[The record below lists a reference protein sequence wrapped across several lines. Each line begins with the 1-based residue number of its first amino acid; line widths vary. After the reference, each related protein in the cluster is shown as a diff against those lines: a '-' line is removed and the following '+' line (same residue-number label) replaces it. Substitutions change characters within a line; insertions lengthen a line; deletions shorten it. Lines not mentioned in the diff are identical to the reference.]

1 MEYRRLGRSGLKLS
15 EIGLGSWLTYGTVTE
30 RQTAIECVRRAHE
43 LGINHFDSANKY
55 GDQPHAA
62 EAVLGEALSGLPR
75 SSYVLTTKVFF
86 PVGPGP
92 NDRGL
97 SRKHIIEQVHES
109 LRAFGTDYIDILY
122 CHRFDPETP
131 LEETLMAMDD
141 LITQGKVLYHGISE
155 WPPVETV
162 RATSIIRRLNLHP
175 ISVNQT
181 VYNLLA
187 RRIEAQEMPVA
198 ASEGIGMVAFSSLGQ
213 GVLTGKYLGGSVPAG
228 SRAAAEEH
236 VSHLIRT
243 RYMSEKQ
250 LDEVSQLQTV
260 AADSGLSLPQ
270 LALAWILRQPIITSA
285 LIGASN
291 PRQVEENVLA
301 AGVRL
306 PEQVLQRIEEI
317 VRE

>member
-30 RQTAIECVRRAHE
+30 RQTAIGCVRRAHE

-162 RATSIIRRLNLHP
+162 RATSIIRRLNLRP

-213 GVLTGKYLGGSVPAG
+213 GVLTGKYLGGTVPAG

-236 VSHLIRT
+236 ISHLIRT
-243 RYMSEKQ
+243 RYMS
-250 LDEVSQLQTV
+250 
-260 AADSGLSLPQ
+260 
-270 LALAWILRQPIITSA
+270 
-285 LIGASN
+285 
-291 PRQVEENVLA
+291 
-301 AGVRL
+301 
-306 PEQVLQRIEEI
+306 
-317 VRE
+317 